1 MSFPTATSSSIRV
14 IARVK
19 PCDADDESKRTLLI
33 SDDGLSL
40 YYQPPTSASSL
51 IASPLR
57 SPARYKVF
65 GFDAVIDGDATQ
77 SITYS
82 TSGIE
87 AMVAE
92 MCLQGVNGTVICCG
106 QQGTGKTYTLFGN
119 NDNNNYTTISTSMTS
134 TISSHFNPSSSSAVA
149 PLSASIP
156 SYNRYAAKALAIP
169 TLGPSTGMVA
179 RAMRQVFDTLR
190 SERDRVTGQLLSFDA
205 KISLFQITNE
215 KVHDD
220 FPITLMIIS
229 FC

>member
-1 MSFPTATSSSIRV
+1 MSFSTASSSSIRV
-14 IARVK
+14 VARIK
-19 PCDADDESKRTLLI
+19 PCDADDERKRTLLI

-51 IASPLR
+51 VASPLR

-65 GFDAVIDGDATQ
+65 GFDAVMDGDATQ

-87 AMVAE
+87 AMVTE

-119 NDNNNYTTISTSMTS
+119 DNNTSTTTSTSMTS
-134 TISSHFNPSSSSAVA
+134 TTSSHPNPSSSAISSAIA
-149 PLSASIP
+149 PLSASTT

-169 TLGPSTGMVA
+169 PLNPSAGMVA

-190 SERDRVTGQLLSFDA
+190 NERDRVTGQLLSFDA

-215 KVHDD
+215 KVTDD
-220 FPITLMIIS
+220 LID
-229 FC
+229 